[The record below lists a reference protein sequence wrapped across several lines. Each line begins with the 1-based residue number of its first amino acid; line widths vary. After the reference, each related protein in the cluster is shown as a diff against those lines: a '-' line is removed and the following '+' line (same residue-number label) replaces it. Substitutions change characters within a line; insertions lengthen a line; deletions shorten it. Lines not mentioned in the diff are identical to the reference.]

1 MLRAEDDVLAYKTFP
16 QAHWR
21 QIHSTNP
28 LERLNKEIKRRT
40 NVVGIFPNERAIR
53 RLIGALMLEQNDE
66 WAVTRRYMTLET
78 VAAICE
84 GVQAMD
90 PAKIAAL

>member
-16 QAHWR
+16 PGHWR

-40 NVVGIFPNERAIR
+40 NVIGIFPNEAAIR
-53 RLIGALMLEQNDE
+53 RLVGAR
-66 WAVTRRYMTLET
+66 AVSRWGNPARRRWPT
-78 VAAICE
+78 
-84 GVQAMD
+84 G
-90 PAKIAAL
+90 

>member
-16 QAHWR
+16 PGHWR

-40 NVVGIFPNERAIR
+40 NVIGIFPNEAAIR
-53 RLIGALMLEQNDE
+53 RLVGALMLEQNDE

-84 GVQAMD
+84 DGAMD